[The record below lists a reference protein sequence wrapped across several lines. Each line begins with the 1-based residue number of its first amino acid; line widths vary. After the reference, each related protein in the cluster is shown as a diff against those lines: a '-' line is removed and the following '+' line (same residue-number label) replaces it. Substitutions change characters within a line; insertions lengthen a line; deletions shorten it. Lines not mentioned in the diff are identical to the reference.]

1 MAEPSGYSV
10 QQRPTTSSPPDPVTM
25 SPVAS
30 GVMSSVDID
39 ASAQGPPLNN
49 KRKRAS
55 METKPLN
62 KERSHIEGATAKR
75 PPRNHD
81 SATDRSIARPSKR
94 LKTTDSSSAGD
105 DKVEAQFGTQA
116 EAAHEETPLIEES
129 TEEERGDAAGESS
142 EPEHADSAKPTKGK
156 GKAVAPPKAK
166 SKATDNSSDEGNE
179 EEYLSA
185 PKPTQAKTPKR
196 KKAPRI
202 PRPDA
207 EVQAFLDG
215 VPNVTNWTST
225 TGIHPDY
232 CKIIEWLDKD
242 KLEMKEIIALYRQL
256 PKRMSDGD
264 NPDKN
269 IYKHYEKWAPKF
281 YTEKNLVFVSRIDRR
296 KYLAAE
302 KAAGRVAPNPP
313 KVKSS
318 TAKSENN
325 GGKGKKGSATF
336 LPAQFHKSPTGAQ
349 AEQQLTASTNSQPQP
364 AGLLTSMSLNQ
375 QLENLFTQ
383 VPPRTHLSASRND
396 GNGNTSNVNLFP
408 KKKKK
413 NQANPITTAATT
425 AAQDSRLNGPSAEDV
440 TRYFINRSSADV
452 LYFKRSAGD
461 SMLGHQSRPVLD
473 LQCAMQYSEYLAECV
488 QNDPELQLVEYN
500 DSIKDVTIARY
511 VACVAPS
518 LRKDLPAYDLFEV
531 RKGEL
536 RATEIQWSMQE
547 LKGLYEFARE
557 LRAWDVVDMV
567 MDRMHAELHRPTPR
581 ILKNED
587 GHGKTFEI
595 LDFSP
600 AFLEHLSK
608 CDTQGT
614 HFFTD
619 ILVMQGKAGWDHM
632 YKYDMD
638 LWTPAIKQMLIGKLL
653 EVSLDPMVSVW
664 DADFI
669 CAEYH
674 HHHVHNWACYKE
686 QDPAPPVAEAA
697 SDSDFNFVAG
707 YWQRETELKAIAHQE
722 AQVRT
727 LQLIAP
733 GRPLT
738 EPEQI
743 SLSTASS
750 TLKNLTNTRRKADKL
765 LTTTEDR
772 MPSAS
777 LTCFLEPEYI
787 HYTPEDEYA
796 APTAAPE
803 PEEQP
808 AFPGGFV
815 YPKNLGN
822 TKKDNK
828 KQQIGKMALV
838 KRKLLDFRHAGV
850 DVGDIGDIGNIRD
863 MEMSDEGED
872 GEGDGSG
879 DEDES
884 SGDEEE

>member
-1 MAEPSGYSV
+1 
-10 QQRPTTSSPPDPVTM
+10 
-25 SPVAS
+25 
-30 GVMSSVDID
+30 
-39 ASAQGPPLNN
+39 
-49 KRKRAS
+49 
-55 METKPLN
+55 
-62 KERSHIEGATAKR
+62 
-75 PPRNHD
+75 
-81 SATDRSIARPSKR
+81 
-94 LKTTDSSSAGD
+94 
-105 DKVEAQFGTQA
+105 
-116 EAAHEETPLIEES
+116 
-129 TEEERGDAAGESS
+129 
-142 EPEHADSAKPTKGK
+142 
-156 GKAVAPPKAK
+156 VAPPKAK
-166 SKATDNSSDEGNE
+166 SKTTDNSSDEGNE
-179 EEYLSA
+179 EEYLST
-185 PKPTQAKTPKR
+185 PKPSQAKSPKR
-196 KKAPRI
+196 RKVPRI
-202 PRPDA
+202 PPDA
-207 EVQAFLDG
+207 EIQAFPDG
-215 VPNVTNWTST
+215 IPNVTKWTST

-242 KLEMKEIIALYRQL
+242 KLKIKEIIPLYRQL
-256 PKRMSDGD
+256 PKRMSDGV

-281 YTEKNLVFVSRIDRR
+281 YTENNLVFVSRINQR

-313 KVKSS
+313 KVK
-318 TAKSENN
+318 TPKTKSESN
-325 GGKGKKGSATF
+325 GGKGKKGSAAP
-336 LPAQFHKSPTGAQ
+336 LPAQSTNLPTNAQ
-349 AEQQLTASTNSQPQP
+349 VAQQLTASNNSQPQP
-364 AGLLTSMSLNQ
+364 TGSLTNMSLDQ
-375 QLENLFTQ
+375 QLENLFAQ
-383 VPPRTHLSASRND
+383 VPPRPHPSASRD
-396 GNGNTSNVNLFP
+396 NTSSVNLFP

-413 NQANPITTAATT
+413 QANLITTAATT

-452 LYFKRSAGD
+452 LHFKRSAGD
-461 SMLGHQSRPVLD
+461 SMLGHPSRQVVD
-473 LQCAMQYSEYLAECV
+473 LQCATQYSEYLLECV
-488 QNDPELQLVEYN
+488 RNDPELQLIEYN

-531 RKGEL
+531 HKGEL

-567 MDRMHAELHRPTPR
+567 MDRIHAELHRPTPR

-614 HFFTD
+614 HFFAD

-638 LWTPAIKQMLIGKLL
+638 LWTPEIKQMLIGKLL
-653 EVSLDPMVSVW
+653 EVSLDLMVSVW

-674 HHHVHNWACYKE
+674 HHHGHNWACYKE
-686 QDPAPPVAEAA
+686 QDPAPPVVEAA
-697 SDSDFNFVAG
+697 PDSDFNFVAG
-707 YWQRETELKAIAHQE
+707 YWQGETELKAIAHQE

-738 EPEQI
+738 EPEQT
-743 SLSTASS
+743 SLFTASF
-750 TLKNLTNTRRKADKL
+750 TLKNLANTRRKADKL

-772 MPSAS
+772 MPSVS
-777 LTCFLEPEYI
+777 LTCFIEPEYI
-787 HYTPEDEYA
+787 PYTPEDEYVTS
-796 APTAAPE
+796 TATPE

-808 AFPGGFV
+808 AFPGGLI

-828 KQQIGKMALV
+828 KQQIGKMALI
-838 KRKLLDFRHAGV
+838 KRKLLDFKHVGL
-850 DVGDIGDIGNIRD
+850 DVGDIGDIGDIGD
-863 MEMSDEGED
+863 VEMSDDGED

-879 DEDES
+879 DDDES